1 MVLDRFKIL
10 ALTHKSSSLED
21 IGKFFINEENIETR
35 LIALKAE
42 MGWDELVYLATCN
55 RVEFLISTKDE
66 ITNEHLNKFF
76 KSFNSQWSNSQIE
89 YFLPQIDVFK
99 GKDAVLHMF
108 GVASSLDSMVVG
120 EREII
125 TQVRNAYDKSNS
137 LGIAGDL
144 MRVVIKKTIQI
155 AKEVYSNTNIAKNPV
170 SVVSL
175 AYRKLKDL
183 KVDNN
188 ARILIVGAGKTNT
201 SMAKYLKKHGFSD
214 MTVFSRTLSNANL
227 LADDL
232 NGTAQG
238 LNELSTYENGFDVV
252 ISCTGSSEYIITQDV
267 YKSLVGDDK
276 AQKIVIDLA
285 IPNDFDSAILDDFK
299 VNLIAINNLKDI
311 AKENLKQR
319 EGELKDC
326 KKIVL
331 AGLEEFVD
339 LLKEREVELAMRKI
353 PEKVKEISDTAMN
366 SVFAKDLQKLD
377 SSSRETLEKVLAY
390 VEKKYISVPMK
401 MAKEVLLAKKP
412 K

>member
-1 MVLDRFKIL
+1 MVLGRFKIL

-55 RVEFLISTKDE
+55 RVEFFISTKDE

-76 KSFNSQWSNSQIE
+76 KSFNSQWTNSQIE

-99 GKDAVLHMF
+99 GKDAVMHMF

-214 MTVFSRTLSNANL
+214 MTVFSRTLSNANQ

-326 KKIVL
+326 REIVL

-401 MAKEVLLAKKP
+401 MAKEVLLDKKP

>member
-1 MVLDRFKIL
+1 MALGRFKIL
-10 ALTHKSSSLED
+10 ALTHKSSTLED

-99 GKDAVLHMF
+99 GKDAVMHMF

-214 MTVFSRTLSNANL
+214 MTVFSRTLSNANQ

-252 ISCTGSSEYIITQDV
+252 ISLQA
-267 YKSLVGDDK
+267 L
-276 AQKIVIDLA
+276 Q
-285 IPNDFDSAILDDFK
+285 NIL
-299 VNLIAINNLKDI
+299 
-311 AKENLKQR
+311 
-319 EGELKDC
+319 
-326 KKIVL
+326 
-331 AGLEEFVD
+331 
-339 LLKEREVELAMRKI
+339 
-353 PEKVKEISDTAMN
+353 
-366 SVFAKDLQKLD
+366 
-377 SSSRETLEKVLAY
+377 
-390 VEKKYISVPMK
+390 
-401 MAKEVLLAKKP
+401 
-412 K
+412 